1 MDSREGE
8 SVSALPQVELVGR
21 VKLIDLSAVRD
32 VWVLS
37 ADEDAELQRPVG
49 PHHDKYHQWE
59 EQTAQARPWLRAL
72 QIDLGHLRLELVEHE
87 QLVNGCG

>member
-1 MDSREGE
+1 MKSIFVFPAIREHHKFDKARVYSGIAIINMDSRECE

-49 PHHDKYHQWE
+49 PHHDKYHQ
-59 EQTAQARPWLRAL
+59 
-72 QIDLGHLRLELVEHE
+72 
-87 QLVNGCG
+87 